1 MNMKLDKWKGYI
13 DQEMLTILG
22 QMDSPTL
29 IKDYLYLGSEWN
41 ASNIEELTHNG
52 WVVIAGYSKGN
63 VSFCHHFAS
72 VLRYLSSVNILI
84 FSSEA
89 TQQNELKIGRKHL
102 WKVLY

>member
-41 ASNIEELTHNG
+41 ASNIEELTQNG
-52 WVVIAGYSKGN
+52 WVIIAGYSKGN

-72 VLRYLSSVNILI
+72 VLRHLSSVNILI
-84 FSSEA
+84 FSSEV

>member
-1 MNMKLDKWKGYI
+1 MGRLDCKWKGYI

-63 VSFCHHFAS
+63 DKKKTKV
-72 VLRYLSSVNILI
+72 I
-84 FSSEA
+84 
-89 TQQNELKIGRKHL
+89 L
-102 WKVLY
+102 WKPYCLQSDNTIQ

>member
-63 VSFCHHFAS
+63 VSFYHHLAS
-72 VLRYLSSVNILI
+72 VLRHLLSVNILF
-84 FSSEA
+84 FSSET
-89 TQQNELKIGRKHL
+89 TQ
-102 WKVLY
+102 